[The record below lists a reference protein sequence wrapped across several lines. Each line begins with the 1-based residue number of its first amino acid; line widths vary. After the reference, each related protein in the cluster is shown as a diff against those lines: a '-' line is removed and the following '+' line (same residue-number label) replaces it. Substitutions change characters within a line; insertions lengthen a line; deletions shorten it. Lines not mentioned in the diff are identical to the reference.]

1 MNRIGYLPETLTAL
15 AGVAFALL
23 LLFAL
28 ASVDPLVEATDQEL
42 IDWWADSGN
51 QRDMAFSMYFFIGA
65 AGCFLVFLAGLRA
78 RLAVAEGGAGA
89 LTGLVF
95 AAGVCFAAVI
105 LVGDIGRGAIAHSV
119 RFGDE
124 PIPGPD
130 TLRSLTTFTQLM
142 FGLVAMPLAGVV
154 VAGASVVIL
163 RSRTMGAW
171 LGWAGLATAAVI
183 LIFVVLLIGPW
194 ASPFLQLWTV
204 AASFEL
210 WRTRRRT
217 SATVVAETGFQ
228 QTPSVPA

>member
-1 MNRIGYLPETLTAL
+1 VNRNSLLPETLTAL

-42 IDWWADSGN
+42 IDWWTDTGN
-51 QRDMAFSMYFFIGA
+51 QRATAISTYFFIGA

-78 RLAVAEGGAGA
+78 RLAVAEGGAAA
-89 LTGLVF
+89 LTGLAF
-95 AAGVCFAAVI
+95 AAGVCFTAVI

-124 PIPGPD
+124 PLPGPD
-130 TLRSLTTFTQLM
+130 TLRALTTFSQLM
-142 FGLVAMPLAGVV
+142 FGLVAMPLSAVII
-154 VAGASVVIL
+154 AAASVVIL
-163 RSRTMGAW
+163 RTRTMGAW
-171 LGWAGLATAAVI
+171 LGWAGLATATVIAV
-183 LIFVVLLIGPW
+183 FVVLLIGPW

-210 WRTRRRT
+210 WRTRHR
-217 SATVVAETGFQ
+217 VAGGLTEGAAPLPQ
-228 QTPSVPA
+228 SNPA